1 MITAELSIFGQRQL
15 RPGSIVRK
23 KALQCNIQLES
34 VEFPCGFQ
42 VQGIQDG
49 ERMLEFRK
57 DDFRSFLHHRGFF
70 HCLGQVSSYF
80 LCRLLVQAGNRD
92 SFLACQRGEQHK
104 AQHGKM
110 KKAESRTQE
119 DQDPNDTNQTCWW
132 IFWFSIAS
140 ASSRKVAL
148 LQID

>member
-23 KALQCNIQLES
+23 KSPPVQHPTWKRGIS
-34 VEFPCGFQ
+34 MWFPSTGDPGWRKDAGISEGWFQ
-42 VQGIQDG
+42 VFFASQ
-49 ERMLEFRK
+49 R
-57 DDFRSFLHHRGFF
+57 FF

-80 LCRLLVQAGNRD
+80 LCRPLVQAGNRD

-110 KKAESRTQE
+110 KKAESRMQE

-140 ASSRKVAL
+140 ASSRRVAL